1 MEDKSKLIDLF
12 VDKINAE
19 VFRKLS
25 IRECGRI
32 YSEQDILAMTG
43 ISKNMHNAFV
53 PVYQTELLDRDYEW
67 VMLPAVIRAQ
77 NSGML
82 SVGLVTL
89 DLQSSGEHLGTD
101 ILTPAGM
108 MNLHDDDRNLEFRER
123 MIKQWCPYD
132 YYYIPFVENDIHV
145 NYSHIPEAVRE
156 MLNACRAD
164 EAETDY
170 MAEAET
176 EDDLEL

>member
-1 MEDKSKLIDLF
+1 MEDTNKLIDLF
-12 VDKINAE
+12 IDKINDE
-19 VFRKLS
+19 VFRNLS
-25 IRECGRI
+25 IKECGRI

-43 ISKNMHNAFV
+43 ILKNMHNAFV
-53 PVYQTELLDRDYEW
+53 SVYHTELLDYDYEW

-77 NSGML
+77 NSGL
-82 SVGLVTL
+82 LTVGLVTL
-89 DLQSSGEHLGTD
+89 DLQSSGEHWGTN

-108 MNLHDDDRNLEFRER
+108 MNLHDDDRRPEFRER

-132 YYYIPFVENDIHV
+132 YYYTPFVEGDIHV
-145 NYSHIPEAVRE
+145 DYSCIPEAIRE

-164 EAETDY
+164 EAEPDFTVDT
-170 MAEAET
+170 EI